1 MMFGTVC
8 YIKLICY
15 VINSYESGG
24 ERRKNKNEKCRFVSV
39 FYIIINH
46 LFAGLSVKT
55 SILKSGEKK

>member
-24 ERRKNKNEKCRFVSV
+24 ERRKNKNEK
-39 FYIIINH
+39 
-46 LFAGLSVKT
+46 
-55 SILKSGEKK
+55 